1 MPLQLLK
8 YRECISLFFI
18 VERELRIYMAKTIKG
33 FDVNDIEKPMR
44 EVLLVLANAFNYP
57 DELRGSANNLELSYT
72 LARGSGAQIAI
83 NKKLSDQPVYT
94 KFEGVDGGYGCFK
107 FYHFLNNPSGVVD
120 DILSKWRDVR
130 EKEPAFCNGMKNCLN
145 INPFPYSPIGYSHVN
160 KIFSVLDLG
169 TKINLK
175 RIKMAG
181 LCEDFSSFYSLY
193 INRRH
198 YSDMNPIIAG
208 SASSASDKEIVSK
221 LLLKM
226 TENYGLTFVNSKTM
240 DLKSFFGDKDR
251 RKFFSDD
258 FIEQVYADM
267 LKSSSNKYSSEYLY
281 KDLKD
286 LIDVSNLK
294 TKTFRDFM
302 NVRSLGDESKMIAD
316 DLPDGFDSFFLS
328 KLFAEKAFNFNS
340 TTSNNFLTE
349 AEITKNANFFF
360 NMMSTSTVQPLS
372 GILSAKVEN
381 IKGFLHCVL
390 DVNTK
395 YKRENM
401 VVFAKE
407 FLGKIDELSRERPF
421 PSKDMNIVF
430 SARTKREANY
440 DDYKFYINNLDD
452 FVKSK
457 KLKNKIEKNMDKV
470 MGANIQNKMGD
481 DEPEETSTISF
492 RI

>member
-1 MPLQLLK
+1 M
-8 YRECISLFFI
+8 
-18 VERELRIYMAKTIKG
+18 VKTIRG
-33 FDVNDIEKPMR
+33 FDVNDIEKPMK
-44 EVLLVLANAFNYP
+44 EVLLFLVSEFNNPHDLKGAANK
-57 DELRGSANNLELSYT
+57 LELSYT
-72 LARGSGAQIAI
+72 LARGDGAQIEI
-83 NKKLSDQPVYT
+83 NKVTEKAVYT
-94 KFEGVDGGYGCFK
+94 KYEGVGGGYGSFN
-107 FYHFLNNPSGVVD
+107 FHHFLNNPEGVID
-120 DILSKWRDVR
+120 EILSKWRDVR
-130 EKEPAFCNGMKNCLN
+130 DREPTFCNGMKNFIN
-145 INPFPYSPIGYSHVN
+145 INPFPYSPIGYSHVKKLSGVLELGN
-160 KIFSVLDLG
+160 KV
-169 TKINLK
+169 NLK
-175 RIKMAG
+175 RVKMKG
-181 LCEDFSSFYSLY
+181 LCDDFSFFYNLY
-193 INRRH
+193 INSRH
-198 YSDMNPIIAG
+198 YSDMNPVIAG
-208 SASSASDKEIVSK
+208 SASGAEDKEVVSK

-226 TENYGLTFVNSKTM
+226 TEKYGLSFADANTM
-240 DLKSFFGDKDR
+240 NLKSFFGDKDR
-251 RKFFSDD
+251 KKFFSDD
-258 FIEQVYADM
+258 FIEQVYADV
-267 LKSSSNKYSSEYLY
+267 LKASSNKYSSEYLY

-294 TKTFRDFM
+294 TKAFRDFM

-316 DLPDGFDSFFLS
+316 YLPDGFDSFFLS

-360 NMMSTSTVQPLS
+360 NMMSASTVQPLS

-430 SARTKREANY
+430 RARTKREANY